1 MISAAA
7 RGDACPENARCIDR
21 ALYYG
26 LYYLY
31 RMYHTGH
38 ITKERAAE
46 EKTALL
52 KRYRKDII
60 LQRAMEENA
69 AVRVRLGAYLKQVD
83 FNLCPLAR
91 ILDGREHSI
100 VTDDGCRDSA

>member
-1 MISAAA
+1 MNGISEIELISAAA

-46 EKTALL
+46 EKAKML
-52 KRYRKDII
+52 KRYRKDVI

-69 AVRVRLGAYLKQVD
+69 AIRGRLGEYLKQVD

-91 ILDGREHSI
+91 ILDGRER
-100 VTDDGCRDSA
+100 T